1 MADTDALVEEIARF
15 EFMAKA
21 YTDLV
26 KEKKAEL
33 RAELEIVGEYAV
45 GDFTVKLQ
53 PNRRFSP
60 AKAKAILTEEEF
72 EQVSERVAV
81 GDLVKEHFP
90 EQYEDMLNTFD
101 HKVSVQPTNKE
112 D

>member
-15 EFMAKA
+15 EALAKM
-21 YTDLV
+21 YTEAA
-26 KEKKAEL
+26 KEAKSEL
-33 RAELEIVGEYAV
+33 RAELENVGEYAV

-60 AKAKAILTEEEF
+60 AKAKSILTEEEF
-72 EQVSERVAV
+72 AQVSEAVAV
-81 GDLVKEHFP
+81 GERVKEAFP
-90 EQYEDMLNTFD
+90 DKYEDMLNTFD